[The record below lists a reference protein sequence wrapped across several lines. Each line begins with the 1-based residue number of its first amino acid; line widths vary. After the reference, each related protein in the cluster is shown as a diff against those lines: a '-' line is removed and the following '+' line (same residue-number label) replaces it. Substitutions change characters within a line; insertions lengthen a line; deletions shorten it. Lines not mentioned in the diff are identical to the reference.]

1 MPLLAIKVSKKVQI
15 SCLLEESIAIQVDKY
30 AAFSKAPADDVV
42 NSALEYVFSKDKEFL
57 EYVEKHPNLS
67 APETLRVK
75 NDTAPQSALRRGGKE
90 KAREWQPV
98 D

>member
-1 MPLLAIKVSKKVQI
+1 MALLAIKVSKKVQI

-30 AAFSKAPADDVV
+30 AAFSQAPADDVV

-57 EYVEKHPNLS
+57 EYVEKNPNLA

-75 NDTAPQSALRRGGKE
+75 SDAIQQPGPKRGAKERADSAAL
-90 KAREWQPV
+90 
-98 D
+98 